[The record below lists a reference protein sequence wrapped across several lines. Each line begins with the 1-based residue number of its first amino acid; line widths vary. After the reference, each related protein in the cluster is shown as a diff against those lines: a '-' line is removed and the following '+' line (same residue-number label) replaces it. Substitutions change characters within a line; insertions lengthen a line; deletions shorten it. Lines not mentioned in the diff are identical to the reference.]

1 MEIHTLLEMPPFQDI
16 TEEELLSLI
25 LAPEHAHRQY
35 KPADFIAMQ
44 GEAYRSLF
52 ILCNGSVRTQMVSAE
67 GKQLT
72 IETLKA
78 PQLLAPAFVF
88 ASENRF
94 PVNIEAKEKC
104 EILVINK
111 NIFLEFLHQH
121 PAVMRNFLQ
130 LVSDRTLFLSK
141 KLNAFA
147 LQSLK
152 SRILNYL
159 RMHGTILNQQEVA
172 QILGVARPSLARALS
187 ELASE
192 GCIRMGREGN
202 ADKCSLRPK
211 VFIKNVRT
219 YILFLPLSKNK
230 KLWKRF
236 YWMKSTNSCCSKS
249 LY

>member
-192 GCIRMGREGN
+192 GCIRREGN

>member
-78 PQLLAPAFVF
+78 PQLLAP
-88 ASENRF
+88 ENRV

-192 GCIRMGREGN
+192 GCIRMEEKEMRIN
-202 ADKCSLRPK
+202 AVSAQKYL
-211 VFIKNVRT
+211 
-219 YILFLPLSKNK
+219 
-230 KLWKRF
+230 
-236 YWMKSTNSCCSKS
+236 
-249 LY
+249 

>member
-111 NIFLEFLHQH
+111 NIFLEFLHQQ

-159 RMHGTILNQQEVA
+159 RMH
-172 QILGVARPSLARALS
+172 ARYSTSRKWHKYWEWRVPRWHVPYRNWQAKG
-187 ELASE
+187 ASE
-192 GCIRMGREGN
+192 
-202 ADKCSLRPK
+202 
-211 VFIKNVRT
+211 
-219 YILFLPLSKNK
+219 
-230 KLWKRF
+230 WKRR
-236 YWMKSTNSCCSKS
+236 KCG
-249 LY
+249 

>member
-1 MEIHTLLEMPPFQDI
+1 MEIHTLLKMPPFQGI

-25 LAPEHAHRQY
+25 LAPEHARRQC

-52 ILCNGSVRTQMVSAE
+52 ILCCGSVRTQMVSAE

-94 PVNIEAKEKC
+94 PVNIEAKEKF
-104 EILVINK
+104 IINK
-111 NIFLEFLHQH
+111 NVFLEFLHRY
-121 PAVMRNFLQ
+121 PTVMRNFLQ

-192 GCIRMGREGN
+192 GCIRIE
-202 ADKCSLRPK
+202 
-211 VFIKNVRT
+211 
-219 YILFLPLSKNK
+219 K
-230 KLWKRF
+230 KEMRINEISAQKYL
-236 YWMKSTNSCCSKS
+236 
-249 LY
+249 

>member
-1 MEIHTLLEMPPFQDI
+1 MEIHTLLKMPPFQGI

-25 LAPEHAHRQY
+25 LAPEHARRQC

-44 GEAYRSLF
+44 
-52 ILCNGSVRTQMVSAE
+52 

-104 EILVINK
+104 EILIINK
-111 NIFLEFLHQH
+111 NVFLEFLHRH
-121 PAVMRNFLQ
+121 PTVMRNFLQ

-192 GCIRMGREGN
+192 GCIRIE
-202 ADKCSLRPK
+202 
-211 VFIKNVRT
+211 
-219 YILFLPLSKNK
+219 K
-230 KLWKRF
+230 KEMRINEISAQKYL
-236 YWMKSTNSCCSKS
+236 
-249 LY
+249 

>member
-172 QILGVARPSLARALS
+172 QILGVARPSPGTCLIGTGKR
-187 ELASE
+187 
-192 GCIRMGREGN
+192 RVHPNGREGN

-211 VFIKNVRT
+211 SIYKKTFRT

-230 KLWKRF
+230 KLWKR
-236 YWMKSTNSCCSKS
+236 SCLSNIPMCRFAERN
-249 LY
+249 

>member
-147 LQSLK
+147 L
-152 SRILNYL
+152 

-192 GCIRMGREGN
+192 GCIRMEEKEMRIN
-202 ADKCSLRPK
+202 AVSAQKYL
-211 VFIKNVRT
+211 
-219 YILFLPLSKNK
+219 
-230 KLWKRF
+230 
-236 YWMKSTNSCCSKS
+236 
-249 LY
+249 

>member
-1 MEIHTLLEMPPFQDI
+1 LQSHPLIFCITFCISIGLIFFPLNPQYTFRSVPHTR
-16 TEEELLSLI
+16 
-25 LAPEHAHRQY
+25 RQY
-35 KPADFIAMQ
+35 KPADFIAIQ

-52 ILCNGSVRTQMVSAE
+52 ILCSGSVRTQMVSAE

-104 EILVINK
+104 EILIINK
-111 NIFLEFLHQH
+111 NVFLEFLHRH
-121 PAVMRNFLQ
+121 PTVMRNFLQ

-192 GCIRMGREGN
+192 GCIRIEEKEMRINEIS
-202 ADKCSLRPK
+202 AQKYL
-211 VFIKNVRT
+211 
-219 YILFLPLSKNK
+219 
-230 KLWKRF
+230 
-236 YWMKSTNSCCSKS
+236 
-249 LY
+249 

>member
-1 MEIHTLLEMPPFQDI
+1 MRVLQRENCHECYIESQKSKKENGNPYIIENASFSRHNRRRIIIP
-16 TEEELLSLI
+16 
-25 LAPEHAHRQY
+25 H
-35 KPADFIAMQ
+35 PADFIAMQ

-52 ILCNGSVRTQMVSAE
+52 ILCCGSVRTQMVSAE

-104 EILVINK
+104 EILIINK
-111 NIFLEFLHQH
+111 NVFLEFLHRH
-121 PAVMRNFLQ
+121 PTVMRNFLQ

-192 GCIRMGREGN
+192 GCIRIE
-202 ADKCSLRPK
+202 
-211 VFIKNVRT
+211 
-219 YILFLPLSKNK
+219 K
-230 KLWKRF
+230 KEMRINEISAQKYL
-236 YWMKSTNSCCSKS
+236 
-249 LY
+249 

>member
-1 MEIHTLLEMPPFQDI
+1 MEIHTLLKMPPFQGI

-25 LAPEHAHRQY
+25 LAPEHARRQC

-52 ILCNGSVRTQMVSAE
+52 ILCCGSVRTQMVSAE

-104 EILVINK
+104 EILIINK
-111 NIFLEFLHQH
+111 NVFLEFLHRH
-121 PAVMRNFLQ
+121 PTVMRNFLQ

-147 LQSLK
+147 L
-152 SRILNYL
+152 
-159 RMHGTILNQQEVA
+159 HGTILNQQEVA

-192 GCIRMGREGN
+192 GCIRIE
-202 ADKCSLRPK
+202 
-211 VFIKNVRT
+211 
-219 YILFLPLSKNK
+219 K
-230 KLWKRF
+230 KEMRINEISAQKYL
-236 YWMKSTNSCCSKS
+236 
-249 LY
+249 

>member
-35 KPADFIAMQ
+35 KPADFIAIQ

-52 ILCNGSVRTQMVSAE
+52 ILCSGSVRTQMVSAE

-104 EILVINK
+104 EILIINK
-111 NIFLEFLHQH
+111 NVFLEFLHRH
-121 PAVMRNFLQ
+121 PTVMRNFLQ

-192 GCIRMGREGN
+192 GCIRMEEKEMRIN
-202 ADKCSLRPK
+202 AVSAQKYL
-211 VFIKNVRT
+211 
-219 YILFLPLSKNK
+219 
-230 KLWKRF
+230 
-236 YWMKSTNSCCSKS
+236 
-249 LY
+249 

>member
-121 PAVMRNFLQ
+121 PL
-130 LVSDRTLFLSK
+130 
-141 KLNAFA
+141 
-147 LQSLK
+147 
-152 SRILNYL
+152 
-159 RMHGTILNQQEVA
+159 
-172 QILGVARPSLARALS
+172 
-187 ELASE
+187 
-192 GCIRMGREGN
+192 
-202 ADKCSLRPK
+202 
-211 VFIKNVRT
+211 
-219 YILFLPLSKNK
+219 
-230 KLWKRF
+230 
-236 YWMKSTNSCCSKS
+236 
-249 LY
+249 

>member
-1 MEIHTLLEMPPFQDI
+1 
-16 TEEELLSLI
+16 
-25 LAPEHAHRQY
+25 
-35 KPADFIAMQ
+35 
-44 GEAYRSLF
+44 
-52 ILCNGSVRTQMVSAE
+52 
-67 GKQLT
+67 
-72 IETLKA
+72 
-78 PQLLAPAFVF
+78 
-88 ASENRF
+88 
-94 PVNIEAKEKC
+94 
-104 EILVINK
+104 
-111 NIFLEFLHQH
+111 
-121 PAVMRNFLQ
+121 MRNFLQ

-192 GCIRMGREGN
+192 GCIRMEEKEMRIN
-202 ADKCSLRPK
+202 AVSAQK

>member
-111 NIFLEFLHQH
+111 N
-121 PAVMRNFLQ
+121 FLQ

-192 GCIRMGREGN
+192 GCIRMEEKEMRIN
-202 ADKCSLRPK
+202 AVSAQKYL
-211 VFIKNVRT
+211 
-219 YILFLPLSKNK
+219 
-230 KLWKRF
+230 
-236 YWMKSTNSCCSKS
+236 
-249 LY
+249 

>member
-1 MEIHTLLEMPPFQDI
+1 MRVLQRENCHECYIESQKSKKENGNPYIIENASFPRHNRRRIIIPHSGTR
-16 TEEELLSLI
+16 TSR
-25 LAPEHAHRQY
+25 RQY
-35 KPADFIAMQ
+35 KPADFIAIQ

-52 ILCNGSVRTQMVSAE
+52 ILCSGSVRTQMVSAE

-104 EILVINK
+104 EILIINK
-111 NIFLEFLHQH
+111 NVFLEFLHRH
-121 PAVMRNFLQ
+121 PTVMRNFLQ

-192 GCIRMGREGN
+192 GCIRIEEKEMRINEIS
-202 ADKCSLRPK
+202 AQKYL
-211 VFIKNVRT
+211 
-219 YILFLPLSKNK
+219 
-230 KLWKRF
+230 
-236 YWMKSTNSCCSKS
+236 
-249 LY
+249 

>member
-1 MEIHTLLEMPPFQDI
+1 MPPFQDI

-159 RMHGTILNQQEVA
+159 RMHGTILSGTNTGSGA
-172 QILGVARPSLARALS
+172 SLAGTCLIGTGKR
-187 ELASE
+187 
-192 GCIRMGREGN
+192 RVHPNGREGN

>member
-1 MEIHTLLEMPPFQDI
+1 MEIHTLLKMPPFQGI

-25 LAPEHAHRQY
+25 LAPEHARRQC

-52 ILCNGSVRTQMVSAE
+52 ILCCGSVRTQMVSAE

-94 PVNIEAKEKC
+94 PVNILSIRRQRQMC
-104 EILVINK
+104 IRDS
-111 NIFLEFLHQH
+111 
-121 PAVMRNFLQ
+121 PTVMRNFLQ

-192 GCIRMGREGN
+192 GCIRMEEKEMRIN
-202 ADKCSLRPK
+202 AVSAQKYL
-211 VFIKNVRT
+211 
-219 YILFLPLSKNK
+219 
-230 KLWKRF
+230 
-236 YWMKSTNSCCSKS
+236 
-249 LY
+249 